1 MLSQVNPSSIES
13 GSPMGRCLEFD
24 VSPAYS
30 PPGCTLF
37 QERGGDQDFGTLSW
51 DGDYDPANPFNWPI
65 SRKWAVTY
73 LAAMTSFLTMMN
85 GTIITVAHFEIA
97 ELFNIDETAFP
108 HTYWPVTTWAV
119 GGAFSALFLLPL
131 AEDFGT
137 RPVFLVTYLVFL
149 CFLIPQAVA
158 QNFATLVATRFFA
171 GACVA
176 ILANTAAGVIG
187 NVWDTEWSRSIP
199 VSLYIFGYMA
209 GSSMGPVIGAAIFQ
223 SLSWRWIGYMQL
235 IWFGALF
242 PIYYLFFYESRG
254 DIILA
259 QRDQKIGKAGKD
271 VLPGHHGHSKLSLQ
285 NLIVSSTRP
294 VILFCTEPVLFVSTL
309 WSAFTIGTLFLFT
322 QSVEQVFIGTY
333 DWTVSKT
340 GYVQAAVVIGEG
352 IGFLLSFLSRKLYF
366 ASASRNTEV
375 PNSPIPEARLYMAVL
390 GGLFGISGG
399 MFTYAWTSYPF
410 IPWIAPAVSL
420 AMVGAGSVLVV
431 TGVSDYVVD
440 AYSQYAGSAIGAVAT
455 GENIFSAFLPLATM
469 SMYNDLGFQWASTL
483 LAFVSLVLALVPT
496 LMFVWGREVR
506 ARSRFMSGL
515 AAEGDPALFIEK
527 SYIDG
532 KWVTSSS
539 SRTFNV
545 YNPATAEL
553 IGTCPESNVDD
564 INSAIRAAATAF
576 PGWRALSGRQRGRI
590 LRRWFD
596 LIVENKEDIGK
607 IITEENGKAK
617 GDAEG
622 EALFSA
628 GFFEW
633 FSEEAAR
640 IYGDV
645 IPHSNPSSRVQVLK
659 EPVGVC
665 GLITPWN
672 FPMAMGARK
681 VAAALAAGCT
691 VVLKS
696 DGLTPYSSNVLALL
710 AERAGVPG
718 GVFNVVTALENTSA
732 LGLALCESDIV
743 KKISFTGSTR
753 VGKLLAK
760 QSSHTL
766 KKLSLELG
774 GNAPFIVFDD
784 ADLQTAVTSAVACK
798 FKVTGQTCVCA
809 NRFFV
814 QEGIYEAFSKRFV
827 EEVKKCQVGHGLDS
841 GVTHG
846 PLTNGVAKT
855 REHIQDALNKRA
867 TVLLGGSSLPSLGKN
882 FHELTIL
889 GDVDDSMK
897 VANEETFGP
906 LAALSK
912 FKTEDEVVRRANAVE
927 VGLAS
932 YLITSDLGKVHRVS
946 EKLEFGMVAIN
957 TGVISDSAA
966 PFGGVK
972 HSGMGREGSKYG
984 IDDYVNI
991 KTIVTG
997 GINTVYSA
1005 HL

>member
-1 MLSQVNPSSIES
+1 MEVSERQPRDSALSES
-13 GSPMGRCLEFD
+13 GRDIGS
-24 VSPAYS
+24 
-30 PPGCTLF
+30 
-37 QERGGDQDFGTLSW
+37 LSR
-51 DGDYDPANPFNWPI
+51 DGDHDPGNPFNWPI
-65 SRKWAVTY
+65 LRKWALTY

-119 GGAFSALFLLPL
+119 GGACSALFLLPL

-137 RPVFLVTYLVFL
+137 RPVFLVTYFIFL
-149 CFLIPQAVA
+149 CFLVPQAVA
-158 QNFATLVATRFFA
+158 QNFATLVVTRFFA

-242 PIYYLFFYESRG
+242 PIYYFFLYESRG

-259 QRDQKIGKAGKD
+259 QRAREMRKSGKD
-271 VLPGHHGHSKLSLQ
+271 ILPEHTGHSKLNVQ
-285 NLIVSSTRP
+285 NLIISSTRP

-309 WSAFTIGTLFLFT
+309 WSAFAIGTLFLFT
-322 QSVEQVFIGTY
+322 QSVEQVFMGLY
-333 DWTVSKT
+333 SWTVSQT
-340 GYVQAAVVIGEG
+340 GYVQAAVVIGEC
-352 IGFLLSFLSRKLYF
+352 IGFLFSFLSRKLYF

-375 PNSPIPEARLYMAVL
+375 PNTPIPEARLYMAVL

-399 MFTYAWTSYPF
+399 MFTYAWTSYSF
-410 IPWIAPAVSL
+410 VPWIAPTISL

-440 AYSQYAGSAIGAVAT
+440 AYSQFAGSAIGAVAT

-469 SMYNDLGFQWASTL
+469 SMYDNLGFQWASTL
-483 LAFVSLVLALVPT
+483 LAFVSLVLALVPM

-506 ARSRFMSGL
+506 ARSRFMNGTL
-515 AAEGDPALFIEK
+515 KDPALFIEN

-532 KWVTSSS
+532 KWVSSS
-539 SRTFNV
+539 SKTFNV
-545 YNPATAEL
+545 YNPATEEL
-553 IGTCPESNVDD
+553 IGTCPESNTDD

-576 PGWRALSGRQRGRI
+576 PKWRALSGRQRGRI
-590 LRRWFD
+590 LRKWFD
-596 LIVENKEDIGK
+596 LIVENKEDIGN
-607 IITEENGKAK
+607 IITAENGKAK

-691 VVLKS
+691 VVLMS

-710 AERAGVPG
+710 AERAGVPD
-718 GVFNVVTALENTSA
+718 GVLNVVTALENTPA

-753 VGKLLAK
+753 VGKLLMK
-760 QSSHTL
+760 QSSDTL

-784 ADLQTAVTSAVACK
+784 ADLETAVTSAISSK

-814 QEGIYEAFSKRFV
+814 QEGIYEAFSKRLV
-827 EEVKKCQVGHGLDS
+827 EEVKKCQVGKGLDA

-846 PLTNGVAKT
+846 PLTKGVAKT
-855 REHIQDALNKRA
+855 QKHIQDALSKRA
-867 TVLLGGSSLPSLGKN
+867 TVLLGGSSMPSLGKN

-897 VANEETFGP
+897 VAREETFGP

-912 FKTEDEVVRRANAVE
+912 FKTEDEVVLRANSVE

-932 YLITSDLGKVHRVS
+932 YLITSDLGKAHRVS

-957 TGVISDSAA
+957 TGMISDSAA
-966 PFGGVK
+966 PFGGIK

-991 KTIVTG
+991 KMIVTG